1 VKLTAYDAVSAPNP
15 LVADSHEIELQI
27 QHGALAV
34 TETLWI
40 NNPSLT
46 TYVGESGDG
55 APMTLSLSIP
65 DGFERVT
72 FHDEFN
78 GRHFKLRDN
87 LLYTDIPWTPG
98 KREVKFSYLLPV
110 EDTKLMLEWSVS
122 LPCTRYRLSV
132 RGENADRF
140 ECNLPRVA
148 GQEPGT
154 VVYESSE
161 QVPAGHTLTVQ
172 LGQLP
177 APWTVHL
184 RWLALAVLVGL
195 IALTAGY
202 RIRRRL
208 SSKPDT
214 SLPQKSKA

>member
-1 VKLTAYDAVSAPNP
+1 
-15 LVADSHEIELQI
+15 
-27 QHGALAV
+27 
-34 TETLWI
+34 
-40 NNPSLT
+40 
-46 TYVGESGDG
+46 

-72 FHDEFN
+72 FHSEFN

-87 LLYTDIPWTPG
+87 QLYTDIPWTPG

-110 EDTKLMLEWSVS
+110 EDSKLMLEWSVN

-161 QVPAGHTLTVQ
+161 PGPAGYGVKVQ

-177 APWTVHL
+177 TPWIVHL
-184 RWLALAVLVGL
+184 RWLALVVLAGL
-195 IALTAGY
+195 ILLTAGY
-202 RIRRRL
+202 RIMRRT

-214 SLPQKSKA
+214 SLPQKAKAA